1 MYSAVGGEEATSEKL
16 VIGRKK
22 RAGAERETNPLSAS
36 ARHAVQAEG
45 RGRGGE
51 REQQQTTSADARRSH
66 ERHFQEMDEGQVVK
80 RMDAPSLRCGC
91 IITSI
96 FALKELWSVR

>member
-51 REQQQTTSADARRSH
+51 REQQQTTRAPSEHPRRRRRS
-66 ERHFQEMDEGQVVK
+66 RG
-80 RMDAPSLRCGC
+80 G
-91 IITSI
+91 
-96 FALKELWSVR
+96 